1 MGIALIPL
9 PVEMITT
16 VLLLIVPTSAL
27 LMLDVM
33 SAITLQFALACHS
46 IEETHMMK
54 AVKYMVSNAQ
64 VLNIYAH

>member
-27 LMLDVM
+27 LMLDVK
-33 SAITLQFALACHS
+33 SAITLKFALASHS
-46 IEETHMMK
+46 MSETHMLK
-54 AVKYMVSNAQ
+54 AVKNMVS
-64 VLNIYAH
+64 IDI

>member
-33 SAITLQFALACHS
+33 SAITLKFALAPHS
-46 IEETHMMK
+46 IAETHMLM
-54 AVKYMVSNAQ
+54 AVKNMVS
-64 VLNIYAH
+64 IDI

>member
-9 PVEMITT
+9 PVEMIST

-33 SAITLQFALACHS
+33 SAITLQFALASHS
-46 IEETHMMK
+46 IVETHMMK
-54 AVKYMVSNAQ
+54 AVKMKNMVS
-64 VLNIYAH
+64 IDI